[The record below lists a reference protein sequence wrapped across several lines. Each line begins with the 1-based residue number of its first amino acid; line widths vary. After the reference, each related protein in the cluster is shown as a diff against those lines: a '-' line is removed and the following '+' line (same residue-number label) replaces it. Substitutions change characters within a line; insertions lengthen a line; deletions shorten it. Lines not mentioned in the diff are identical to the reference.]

1 MTFEDQ
7 RMEDEANAFAIELLM
22 PEEWIR
28 RDAKGIDLLDTLAVE
43 KLAKLYQVSVPL
55 MSYRIGQLMERKRG

>member
-1 MTFEDQ
+1 MTDDM
-7 RMEDEANAFAIELLM
+7 MEDEANAFAIALLM

-28 RDAKGIDLLDTLAVE
+28 RDAKGIDLLDTSAVE

-55 MSYRIGQLMERKRG
+55 MSYRIGQLMALSK

>member
-1 MTFEDQ
+1 MTDDIL
-7 RMEDEANAFAIELLM
+7 MEDEANAFAIELLM

-28 RDAKGIDLLDTLAVE
+28 RDAKGIALLDTLAVE